1 MHRVSHCVRIT
12 SSQPNMTHKE
22 GNIDKK
28 HIPHLMVSTRW
39 EAARWCHKYES
50 VLTVFSPWYYC
61 DWGHDDHLIVEFTDT
76 YHYQDGAPTIDQIQ
90 DILNWGYERREVESM
105 LVHCKAGQSRST
117 AVAISLFALWGM
129 SDEEAIEHVYANC
142 RPGHKIGERPFIPN
156 MRILEHAD
164 ELLGKN
170 LVKASQKR
178 DAARDPERSSTM
190 SYPLDIFHL

>member
-1 MHRVSHCVRIT
+1 MIHR
-12 SSQPNMTHKE
+12 E

-28 HIPHLMVSTRW
+28 HIPRLMVSTRW

-61 DWGHDDHLIVEFTDT
+61 DWGHDDHLIVEFADT

-90 DILNWGYERREVESM
+90 DILNWGYERREAESM
-105 LVHCKAGQSRST
+105 
-117 AVAISLFALWGM
+117 LFALWGM
-129 SDEEAIEHVYANC
+129 SDEDAIEHVYANC

-164 ELLGKN
+164 ELLGRN
-170 LVKASQKR
+170 LLMTHQMR
-178 DAARDPERSSTM
+178 DSLPN
-190 SYPLDIFHL
+190 H

>member
-1 MHRVSHCVRIT
+1 
-12 SSQPNMTHKE
+12 MTHKGE
-22 GNIDKK
+22 NINKE
-28 HIPHLMVSTRW
+28 HIPRLMVSTRW

-61 DWGHDDHLIVEFTDT
+61 DWGHDDHLIVEFADT

-164 ELLGKN
+164 ELLGRN
-170 LVKASQKR
+170 LVKASQIR
-178 DAARDPERSSTM
+178 DAAWDPERSPTM